1 VIRFRIGGQVA
12 KGECRIR
19 AFCSKC
25 IHQSIC
31 LRGITAVD
39 DYSSALGR
47 QPPDNRLAYAC
58 GTSGN

>member
-1 VIRFRIGGQVA
+1 VIRFRIGVQVA

-19 AFCSKC
+19 AFRSKC
-25 IHQSIC
+25 IQQRIC
-31 LRGITAVD
+31 LRGITAVN

-47 QPPDNRLAYAC
+47 QPPDDCLAYPC